1 MPVTCIYM
9 YVHCKCV
16 LQLTRICCVQYMT
29 HPLRV
34 LLYLEGMGG
43 GARVKGMGGG
53 ARVKGMGGGARVKV
67 DIGLILRRH
76 SHSSIIT
83 CFVCA
88 VFLRTSMCSST
99 ML

>member
-1 MPVTCIYM
+1 MG
-9 YVHCKCV
+9 
-16 LQLTRICCVQYMT
+16 LG
-29 HPLRV
+29 LR
-34 LLYLEGMGG
+34 EW
-43 GARVKGMGGG
+43 
-53 ARVKGMGGGARVKV
+53 GGGARVKV